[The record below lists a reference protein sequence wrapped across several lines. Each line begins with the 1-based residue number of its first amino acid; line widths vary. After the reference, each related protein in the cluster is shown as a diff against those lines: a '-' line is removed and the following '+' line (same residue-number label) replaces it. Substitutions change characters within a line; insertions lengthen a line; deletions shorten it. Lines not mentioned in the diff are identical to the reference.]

1 MITGA
6 AIFVLAGSLASA
18 QQAEEGR
25 RKAKTKVTP
34 AYPDLA
40 RKMNITGKVKVE
52 AVIAPD
58 GHVKSV
64 RAVGGSP
71 VLVQPCLDAVKEWR
85 FDAASE
91 ETLQLIEFNFGQQ

>member
-1 MITGA
+1 MVTGA

-34 AYPDLA
+34 VYPDLA

-71 VLVQPCLDAVKEWR
+71 VLVQPCLEAVKEWR
-85 FDAASE
+85 FDAAPE
-91 ETLQLIEFNFGQQ
+91 ETSQLIEFNFGQ